1 MIKKKNLKIYNKK
14 SNKKKSK
21 IILEH
26 NQVSID
32 YYNSK
37 TFYLVPFPIEKSPIY
52 NFDNLATSNNHE
64 FTKEKEFKKAQKKA
78 ENRWKINKPRN
89 ISWRLH
95 NILFFVNY
103 SLSKASKND
112 IFLECG
118 TGKGYMAEAIF
129 NYFKWNTSKPYF
141 FLIDTF
147 LPYDATNNSKQKKS
161 NKIPF
166 CYASNFNEI
175 NKYFSKYKNV
185 KTIQGSCPNILKT
198 IPKNKK
204 IIFAHV
210 DLNNEAAEI
219 KTLKYFVKKNLLK
232 KGSVIIFDDY
242 GTNRNLVKGLRIY
255 LKKIKKKIL
264 ISPTGQGIIFF

>member
-1 MIKKKNLKIYNKK
+1 
-14 SNKKKSK
+14 
-21 IILEH
+21 
-26 NQVSID
+26 
-32 YYNSK
+32 
-37 TFYLVPFPIEKSPIY
+37 
-52 NFDNLATSNNHE
+52 
-64 FTKEKEFKKAQKKA
+64 
-78 ENRWKINKPRN
+78 
-89 ISWRLH
+89 
-95 NILFFVNY
+95 
-103 SLSKASKND
+103 
-112 IFLECG
+112 
-118 TGKGYMAEAIF
+118 MAEAIF

-242 GTNRNLVKGLRIY
+242 GANRNLVKGLRIY
-255 LKKIKKKIL
+255 LKKIKKDTNFTYWSRNYFFLNFKYFQLLSFLLTVVIFVGHLIL
-264 ISPTGQGIIFF
+264 KAGSLYLTPFSFFGSYL